1 MMGLRWLRARVGID
15 GRGDRGAVA
24 MIVALLLGSGVLLG
38 MAALV
43 VDVGNIYVERTQL
56 QSGADA
62 GAVKVAQVCATDPSC
77 AATVTAVARR
87 YANAN
92 SADNRSAVSVVCG
105 RGGGLA
111 ACPAPASGL
120 ADCVGAAPGTGDYV
134 EVHTSTLEPD
144 GSTVLPPAFAQAVVS
159 GYRGTTFTA
168 CSRAAWGPPLAGR
181 LALTMSACDWNRYTR
196 NGAGFPDPP
205 VEQLVFPHDEPAA
218 GTCRPPGQPADI
230 PGGFGTLTDPRD
242 DCRVAVAVNQAYNG
256 DHGHVSAPCRAV
268 LADARTS
275 GRPLLIPIFGPVGGT
290 GAAPRYTIAGFATF
304 MVTGWNLPGSRARS
318 TLTGR
323 SSCDSST
330 TCILGYFTRATVP
343 GGGPTGGPDLGAYTV
358 GLVG

>member
-1 MMGLRWLRARVGID
+1 ML
-15 GRGDRGAVA
+15 
-24 MIVALLLGSGVLLG
+24 VALLLGSGVLLG

-43 VDVGNIYVERTQL
+43 VDVGNIYLERTQL

-62 GAVKVAQVCATDPSC
+62 GAVKLAQVCATDPSC
-77 AATVTAVARR
+77 AATATTLARK

-92 SADNRSAVSVVCG
+92 SADNRSGVSVVCG
-105 RGGGLA
+105 RGGGLP
-111 ACPAPASGL
+111 ACGAPAGGL
-120 ADCVGAAPGTGDYV
+120 ADCVDAAPGTGDYV
-134 EVHTSTLEPD
+134 EVHTSTLESD
-144 GSTVLPPAFAQAVVS
+144 GSTLLPPAFAQAVVS

-181 LALTMSACDWNRYTR
+181 LGVTMSACDWNRYTR

-205 VEQLVFPHDEPAA
+205 VEQLIYPHDEPAA

-230 PGGFGTLTDPRD
+230 PGGFGMLTDPRD
-242 DCRVAVAVNQAYNG
+242 DCRVPVALGGTYRGDNG
-256 DHGHVSAPCRAV
+256 NVPAPCRAV
-268 LADARTS
+268 LADARTG
-275 GRPLLIPIFGPVGGT
+275 GRPLLVPIFGPVSGN
-290 GAAPRYTIAGFATF
+290 GAVPRYTIAGFAAF
-304 MVTGWNLPGSRARS
+304 VVTGWDLPGSRARS

-323 SSCDSST
+323 STCDSST
-330 TCILGYFTRATVP
+330 TCIFGYFTRATVP